1 MSKFLLKLTKNYI
14 NCEVMNM
21 KKKLSSHSLPDE
33 DFLTA
38 ASTTDCTGIV
48 PSAPQDDYELNS
60 YLDIMNFSPKDIK
73 STKK

>member
-1 MSKFLLKLTKNYI
+1 
-14 NCEVMNM
+14 M

-60 YLDIMNFSPKDIK
+60 YLDIMKFSPKDIK